1 MADYKILDP
10 EDTVEC
16 PYDKSHMVRVRRMQY
31 HLLKCRKNFA
41 STKDYKTCPYN
52 ATHDIPRPEFRFHM
66 STCPDRS
73 VVEKTIRYEAA
84 KGTEGIARLKGNTDV
99 PAYISYE
106 VVATEDW
113 DTEIPAEPRMGVNP
127 EFFLTQTR
135 RSLSGMTPLEKR
147 QFHSSLAP
155 DVKDLKSQ
163 QQKGQYRP
171 VGMQPVKEKENKVRL
186 PKEKSQAEVL
196 YAAQQTRIPQQPSTV
211 FQYSLAM
218 AGVGRGR
225 GVVASNNQHQ
235 GLGRG
240 APVNQPVTS
249 SPQTFSNNAGR
260 DDPPDSIKCYL
271 LSSRPRRRGVNN
283 MSNQSGNFSDVIDTE
298 DFERNDHVTTNLSN
312 GVQSATI
319 AVATSTRP
327 RGRGRTNTPSPTFN
341 MPSSGLGRGERLQN
355 GNRDPMSNVIP
366 PNSKSWASQVN
377 GSNTSTFPIYQ
388 PEPTVPS
395 SFNVNDYPA
404 LGAKPKGHHSA
415 HSDDV
420 STDGSNTDSNELL
433 ESAKKAKRIRK
444 KLTGIAKLEEKQKN
458 GIKLNAEELKK
469 INRREELE
477 EQLANLSVN

>member
-16 PYDKSHMVRVRRMQY
+16 PYDKSHMVRVKRMQY

-41 STKDYKTCPYN
+41 STKDYLTCPYN

-84 KGTEGIARLKGNTDV
+84 KGTESIERLKGNTDV
-99 PAYISYE
+99 PAYNSYE
-106 VVATEDW
+106 VSATEDW

-135 RSLSGMTPLEKR
+135 RNLAGMTPLEKR

-155 DVKDLKSQ
+155 DVNDLKSQ
-163 QQKGQYRP
+163 QQKSQYRP
-171 VGMQPVKEKENKVRL
+171 VGMQPVKEKEKKVRL

-225 GVVASNNQHQ
+225 GVVASNNQHL

-240 APVNQPVTS
+240 ALVNQPVTPN
-249 SPQTFSNNAGR
+249 PQTLSNNAGQ
-260 DDPPDSIKCYL
+260 DDPPDSIKPYL
-271 LSSRPRRRGVNN
+271 LGSRPRRRGINN
-283 MSNQSGNFSDVIDTE
+283 MSNQTGNFRDVVDTE
-298 DFERNDHVTTNLSN
+298 DFEGTDHVISNLSN

-319 AVATSTRP
+319 AVSATSTRP
-327 RGRGRTNTPSPTFN
+327 KGRGRAKAP

-366 PNSKSWASQVN
+366 PSSKSWASHVN
-377 GSNTSTFPIYQ
+377 GSNTSNFPIYQ
-388 PEPTVPS
+388 PEPTAPS
-395 SFNVNDYPA
+395 SFNINDYPA
-404 LGAKPKGHHSA
+404 LGAKSKGHHVV

-433 ESAKKAKRIRK
+433 ESAKKSKGIRK
-444 KLTGIAKLEEKQKN
+444 KLTSIAKLEEKQKN
-458 GIKLNAEELKK
+458 GVKLNAEELKK
-469 INRREELE
+469 INKRQELE
-477 EQLANLSVN
+477 EQLANLR